1 MLAVTG
7 GQERT
12 EPEYRALLD
21 KAGFRP
27 ARVIRTKSAV
37 SVVGALYG
45 RGRSMQLRLARF
57 LSLASRAGRSVKD
70 SVDETD
76 RDCIGSR
83 RGRWTEAAVGRSE
96 GECD

>member
-12 EPEYRALLD
+12 ESEYRAPLD
-21 KAGFRP
+21 KAGFRL
-27 ARVIRTKSAV
+27 ARVIQTKSAV
-37 SVVGALYG
+37 SVVEALYG
-45 RGRSMQLRLARF
+45 GRSMQLRLARF
-57 LSLASRAGRSVKD
+57 LSLASRAGRNVKD

-83 RGRWTEAAVGRSE
+83 CGRWTEGAVSRSE